1 MTSTRRFMLIAAAT
15 FLAAIAGVFIGRIFA
30 VPDRA
35 SETELHALLHN
46 DVKLDAAQDAKID
59 ALEERHAARKTALEH
74 DMRAANAQLA
84 DAIKAEQGYGPK
96 VTAAIEHSHHVMGQL
111 QKETLEHLFAMR
123 AVLTPEQAKMFDA
136 SVTKALTAKPQ

>member
-1 MTSTRRFMLIAAAT
+1 MTSARRFMLIAVAT
-15 FLAAIAGVFIGRIFA
+15 FLAAIAGVFIGRLFA
-30 VPDRA
+30 VSDRA

-59 ALEERHAARKTALEH
+59 ALEERHAARKVALEH

>member
-1 MTSTRRFMLIAAAT
+1 MLIAAAT
-15 FLAAIAGVFIGRIFA
+15 FLAAIAGVFIGRLFA
-30 VPDRA
+30 VPGRA

-46 DVKLDAAQDAKID
+46 DVKLDAPQDAKID
-59 ALEERHAARKTALEH
+59 ALEERHAARKVALEH
-74 DMRAANAQLA
+74 DMRAANVQLA

-136 SVTKALTAKPQ
+136 SVTRALTAKPQ